1 MRNQVWYRLLGTV
14 MILALALWS
23 FAPAAEGPDKTK
35 QGAASLDKGAGT
47 PRWSVLTINNI
58 WSWHRS
64 DGEGNHS
71 PSGNDGVV
79 YPKFT
84 GHCVYEDN
92 VAFGGEMYVGGFP
105 GSGGTPITE
114 QFIRVNG
121 GSYLSNHGMDEGWV
135 VGRGASAVPVDKNDP
150 GARVYRIRRD
160 YVDMTDGE
168 VTEDAQI
175 YYEHGAASDVTDSE
189 KQAIMNQ
196 YALDWVEWPVQ
207 YGAPFIDRNANGV
220 YDPPPA
226 FAEGVFTVDSLI
238 AGGYDEPGVAGADP
252 NTPADQVMYMVY
264 NGLRS
269 PRTTNF
275 EGSRPIGL
283 EVQKTV
289 FAYKR
294 TDALGNVYF
303 VRYRI
308 INVGG
313 VDVGGGTL
321 GSFYVDNMFLCQWS
335 DIDLGNAGDDLAG
348 SDSLLSMA
356 YVYNGNAVDNNYEG
370 FSLPPPSSG
379 YDFLGGAL
387 EDAPGDSGVYDFKR
401 VYGQRNQGMSSFAY
415 FSAGSPYSDPPFLDY
430 DIGTGRWWKML
441 RGYAPTG
448 SITTADE
455 PYFHPPGA
463 TITKFPF
470 SGDPSQAPNP
480 LTNFVDGEGTT
491 YSFAPGDRRI
501 LLNTGPFQLAPD
513 DTADIYLG
521 FVVAIGG
528 DRLSSVAVMKA
539 YDKAVQETFDLVFQ
553 VAKPPK
559 NPLVKVSELDG
570 EVLLDWSWSLSTIN
584 DTENK
589 VVQPGQYEFEGYNLY
604 QFPNSGSTLSDA
616 FRIGTFD
623 LNNGIKTVTDQVFD
637 PVIGQFV
644 LKPVQFGS
652 DAGVARFVS
661 LKRDY
666 VNDVDKLY
674 NGSPYYYAVT
684 AYSVAKLQGYTAALE
699 SAPQMLVARPKVP
712 FGKSLTSATG
722 DTILSS
728 RVSGVSDGSV
738 VAFVADPLA
747 VTGDTYEVTF
757 NADGSWNL
765 TNTTTST
772 TLLTN
777 MANQSGDDNYPI
789 VEGMQVKVLGPPR
802 DIKDFLH
809 VANPNGALSPFTYGA
824 FAFNGSGF
832 PTQLVGPTGPN
843 NPGAVVDRPEKDWTA
858 VAGAG
863 GAWGIHTGGFN
874 TDFLYSTRF
883 VPRTFRSSPFSGTS
897 DWDRVIPYDFEIRF
911 TAAVNKGFQYY
922 TNDLYIDVPFEL
934 WNIGIGTPNDPS
946 DDFRMIP
953 WILDNDGTDS
963 FNLNAVDHNI
973 SGGDNDPMTDWI
985 YWMEP
990 DPKAPGSA
998 GYDAF
1003 VADSLNYATGGYV
1016 TGTGDEAMA
1025 RLVLVNWNGGSVSDP
1040 TWPANANSVMPP
1052 TGNVIRIVSTKPNA
1066 PTDVFSINTADYA
1079 ATAGSELAKASAEKV
1094 GVFPNPYYTQ
1104 NALESNRFEKFVT
1117 FNNLPPKATIRIFNL
1132 AGHLVRTLDKD
1143 NTSQFFQWDL
1153 TNEKNFP
1160 VSSGIYVCYV
1170 EMPDVGVTK
1179 ILKLAVIMEQEILDF
1194 F

>member
-92 VAFGGEMYVGGFP
+92 VVFGAQMYTGGFP
-105 GSGGTPITE
+105 GSGGTAISDQPV
-114 QFIRVNG
+114 RVNG

-135 VGRGASAVPVDKNDP
+135 IGRGASAVPVDKNNP
-150 GARVYRIRRD
+150 GARMYRIRRD
-160 YVDMTDGE
+160 YVEMTDGE

-175 YYEHGAASDVTDSE
+175 YYEHGAPSDVTDGE
-189 KQAIMNQ
+189 KQAILNQ
-196 YALDWVEWPVQ
+196 YALDWTEWPVQ
-207 YGAPFIDRNANGV
+207 YGAPYIDRNGNGV

-226 FAEGVFTVDSLI
+226 FADGVFTVDSLI
-238 AGGYDEPGVAGADP
+238 AGGYDEPGVAGADF
-252 NTPADQVMYMVY
+252 NTPADQVMYTVY

-275 EGSRPIGL
+275 EGSKPMGL

-303 VRYRI
+303 VRYRL

-321 GSFYVDNMFLCQWS
+321 GSFYMDNMYLCQWS

-348 SDSLLSMA
+348 SDSLLSMG
-356 YVYNGNAVDNNYEG
+356 YVYNGNATDNNYEG
-370 FSLPPPSSG
+370 FGLPPPSSG

-441 RGYAPTG
+441 RGFAPTG
-448 SITTADE
+448 SITTADD
-455 PYFHPPGA
+455 PYYHPPGNP
-463 TITKFPF
+463 ITKFPF
-470 SGDPSQAPNP
+470 SGDPVTA
-480 LTNFVDGEGTT
+480 TGFVDGLGTT

-501 LLNTGPFQLAPD
+501 LLNTGPFQMAPD
-513 DTADIYLG
+513 DTIDIYLG

-570 EVLLDWSWSLSTIN
+570 EVLLDWSWSLATIN

-616 FRIGTFD
+616 IRIGTFD
-623 LNNGIKTVTDQVFD
+623 LANGIKTVTDQVFD

-684 AYSVAKLQGYTAALE
+684 AYSVAKLPGYTAALE

-722 DTILSS
+722 DTILAS
-728 RVSGVSDGSV
+728 RVSGASDGSV

-747 VTGDTYEVTF
+747 ITGNTYEVSF
-757 NADGSWNL
+757 NADGTWNL

-772 TLLTN
+772 TLLSN
-777 MANQSGDDNYPI
+777 MTNQSGDDNYPI
-789 VEGMQVKVLGPPR
+789 VEGMQVKVLGPPN
-802 DIKDFLH
+802 DFLSFQ
-809 VANPNGALSPFTYGA
+809 VVSNAAGALNPPEQGC
-824 FAFNGSGF
+824 FAFNSNGF
-832 PTQLVGPTGPN
+832 PFLNGS
-843 NPGAVVDRPEKDWTA
+843 DRPTEA
-858 VAGAG
+858 QQVAPGE
-863 GAWGIHTGGFN
+863 WGIHTGNVGATGGDLF
-874 TDFLYSTRF
+874 DYFKTR
-883 VPRTFRSSPFSGTS
+883 VTQGGARWSRI
-897 DWDRVIPYDFEIRF
+897 IPYDFEIRF
-911 TAAVNKGFQYY
+911 TAAGGIGYEPNAFVTGASSGGTVIN
-922 TNDLYIDVPFEL
+922 VPFEL
-934 WNIGIGTPNDPS
+934 WNIGVGTPADPS
-946 DDFRMIP
+946 DDYRLFPYLI
-953 WILDNDGTDS
+953 DSDADGVFD
-963 FNLNAVDHNI
+963 LAQVDHPV
-973 SGGDNDPMTDWI
+973 SGGDNDPETDWI
-985 YWMEP
+985 YWVLP
-990 DPKAPGSA
+990 ANTSPGQA
-998 GYDAF
+998 GYDAIA
-1003 VADSLNYATGGYV
+1003 ADCQANGGTTHVYLNTTV
-1016 TGTGDEAMA
+1016 TAGTDVM
-1025 RLVLVNWNGGSVSDP
+1025 RRMVLVNWNGGSISA
-1040 TWPANANSVMPP
+1040 TNWPANVNQAMVE
-1052 TGNVIRIVSTKPNA
+1052 TGTVFRILTTKPNSA
-1066 PTDVFSINTADYA
+1066 ADVFALNTAA
-1079 ATAGSELAKASAEKV
+1079 FAPSAGSELAKASAEKV

-1117 FNNLPPKATIRIFNL
+1117 FNNLPPKATIRVFNL
-1132 AGHLVRTLDKD
+1132 AGHLVRTLEKD

-1160 VSSGIYVCYV
+1160 ISSGIYICYV
-1170 EMPDVGVTK
+1170 EMPDVGVTR